1 MLCIYHSADHDGK
14 GSAAIVKYAY
24 KDCELLGF
32 NYDQEIPYAEIEKH
46 QDIVIC
52 DISFPMDYMFK
63 LHAEKNLTWIDHHA
77 SAIEAYEQKLKEEG
91 GFGIKGS
98 RAVGTAAIE
107 LTWQYFFPQKEVPEG
122 VKLLALNDLFD
133 LRDKRVRPFEFAFQ
147 SLGVNRPYEKV
158 WRDLFEGRID
168 EGRIDINLMVEKGN
182 AILAYIRNRD
192 YRLSR
197 NMSFEGTYNGLRF
210 IAANMAQAGSDF
222 FETLDNIANYDFMV
236 SFSLNKRSKWNLSFR
251 TTKDNVDVSA
261 IAAEFGGGGHKKAS
275 GASGLDKLPDFL
287 TQNVREWTKFN

>member
-32 NYDQEIPYAEIEKH
+32 NYDQEIPFAEIEKH

-77 SAIEAYEQKLKEEG
+77 SAIDAYEQMLKTEG

-98 RAVGTAAIE
+98 REVGKAAIE
-107 LTWQYFFPQKEVPEG
+107 LTWAYFFPQKEVPEG

-158 WRDLFEGRID
+158 WRDLFEGRV
-168 EGRIDINLMVEKGN
+168 DINLMVEKGN

-222 FETLDNIANYDFMV
+222 FDTLDNIANYDFMV

-251 TTKDNVDVSA
+251 TTKDNVDVAA

>member
-1 MLCIYHSADHDGK
+1 MLCIYHMADHDGK
-14 GSAAIVKYAY
+14 GSAAIVKYAH
-24 KDCELLGF
+24 KDCELLGY

-46 QDIVIC
+46 QEIVIC

-63 LHAEKNLTWIDHHA
+63 LHAEKDLIWIDHHA
-77 SAIEAYEQKLKEEG
+77 SAIAQYDEKLREEG
-91 GFGIKGS
+91 GFGIKGL

-107 LTWQYFFPQKEVPEG
+107 LTWQYFFPAQPVPEG

-147 SLGVNRPYEKV
+147 ALGVNRPYERM

-168 EGRIDINLMVEKGN
+168 VPLMVEKGN
-182 AILAYIRNRD
+182 AILSYIRHRD

-197 NMSFEGTYNGLRF
+197 NMAFEGTYNGLRF

-222 FETLDNIANYDFMV
+222 FESLDNIANYDFMV

-251 TTKDNVDVSA
+251 TVKDNVDVSA
-261 IAAEFGGGGHKKAS
+261 IAAAFGGGGHKKAS
-275 GASGLDKLPDFL
+275 GASGLDKLPEFL